1 MKTNLTNWLSAL
13 CAILIIGV
21 LVLQTKQK
29 NQIETL
35 RQNLTATDQRQQET
49 RDAVSKLADQV
60 ATVDTNLE
68 SRLTQDEQ
76 QAKDQM
82 GNTMNAVQQN
92 TAVLHRAIAVELPE
106 SVTNELAA
114 LEARIADTNSWP
126 QGSTNANAMI
136 AELRDLMR
144 QIPPW
149 AEEEYLPRLIA
160 LRWGTKAITLI
171 AKAQTVT
178 DDTLEDF
185 LDDVDTAIQAKPDG
199 SSELVAERL
208 AGIQA
213 NPDYK
218 MRVQKLQHDV
228 QVRSLSDDTSKF
240 IASVEAGLVRAKNE
254 PSQTIRQI
262 SFAKLLDS
270 VISQRQI
277 LLENTN
283 ADTSLPASLTD
294 LAARIENAIET
305 DNKSQVAEQE
315 KKSRDYQGWA
325 LTQIQKFNDIMNR
338 AEGTRVPSG
347 VYDSNDYAGIKN
359 AMVKYLVP
367 ISVGFLDPAVSR
379 LYYEAFD
386 RGWKKLENQ
395 KYLQTEVAKQEA
407 VTQKQKP

>member
-1 MKTNLTNWLSAL
+1 
-13 CAILIIGV
+13 
-21 LVLQTKQK
+21 
-29 NQIETL
+29 
-35 RQNLTATDQRQQET
+35 
-49 RDAVSKLADQV
+49 
-60 ATVDTNLE
+60 
-68 SRLTQDEQ
+68 
-76 QAKDQM
+76 
-82 GNTMNAVQQN
+82 
-92 TAVLHRAIAVELPE
+92 
-106 SVTNELAA
+106 
-114 LEARIADTNSWP
+114 
-126 QGSTNANAMI
+126 
-136 AELRDLMR
+136 
-144 QIPPW
+144 
-149 AEEEYLPRLIA
+149 
-160 LRWGTKAITLI
+160 
-171 AKAQTVT
+171 
-178 DDTLEDF
+178 
-185 LDDVDTAIQAKPDG
+185 
-199 SSELVAERL
+199 
-208 AGIQA
+208 
-213 NPDYK
+213 